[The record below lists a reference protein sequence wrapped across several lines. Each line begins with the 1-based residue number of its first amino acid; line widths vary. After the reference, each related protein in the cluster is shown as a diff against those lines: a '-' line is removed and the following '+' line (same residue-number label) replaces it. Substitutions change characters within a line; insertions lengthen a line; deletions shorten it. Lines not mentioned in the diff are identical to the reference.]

1 MYSHFRT
8 YNVATA
14 SHYHLYL
21 LSYQCGTCLWYI
33 NYDLLFHQNSSK
45 RQNQWQSNNV
55 WPFEFISASLRSL
68 PDFYRFVE
76 NWFGF
81 ILIHDKYRLNVKICW
96 ECKFVG
102 DEYPRNQ
109 QKLSTTNI
117 NNSQV
122 SCPISRSFSI
132 IFSKLYNTV
141 GYYRTSREE
150 RAKVY
155 RVR

>member
-14 SHYHLYL
+14 LHYHLYL

-109 QKLSTTNI
+109 QKLSTTTTP
-117 NNSQV
+117 QYPV
-122 SCPISRSFSI
+122 Q
-132 IFSKLYNTV
+132 
-141 GYYRTSREE
+141 
-150 RAKVY
+150 Y
-155 RVR
+155 RVPSPSYFQNYIIPSDIIALLERKEQKYTE

>member
-1 MYSHFRT
+1 MNCIVILEHITLPQLRIIIYT
-8 YNVATA
+8 C
-14 SHYHLYL
+14 YL
-21 LSYQCGTCLWYI
+21 TSVVLV
-33 NYDLLFHQNSSK
+33 YDILIMTSFFIKIHRK
-45 RQNQWQSNNV
+45 DKINV

-117 NNSQV
+117 NNSPV

>member
-1 MYSHFRT
+1 MNCIVILEHITLPQLRIIIYT
-8 YNVATA
+8 C
-14 SHYHLYL
+14 YL
-21 LSYQCGTCLWYI
+21 TSVVLVYDILIMTPFFIKIHRKDKI
-33 NYDLLFHQNSSK
+33 ND
-45 RQNQWQSNNV
+45 NQIM
-55 WPFEFISASLRSL
+55 FDSASLRSL

-117 NNSQV
+117 NNSPV